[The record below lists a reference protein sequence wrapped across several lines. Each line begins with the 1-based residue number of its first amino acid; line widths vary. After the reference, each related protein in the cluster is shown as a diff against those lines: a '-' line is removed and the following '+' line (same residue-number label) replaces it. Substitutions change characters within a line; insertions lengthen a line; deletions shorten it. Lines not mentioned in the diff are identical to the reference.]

1 MNKPKLW
8 TQDYVFAC
16 IGNLLGYFGFC
27 MVLPVLPMFL
37 IENYSIPQ
45 SKTGIILASFTFSA
59 MLSRPIFAYLAD
71 IYNRK
76 KIYCAVLLIFAIL
89 FLPYPL
95 ITGGVVFFVIL
106 RSLHGFAFGGQ
117 SVCGNAILVDIVNEK
132 RRGEGFGYFGISNNI
147 GMALGPMTGIYIY
160 ETGESGFFWM
170 FVVAFILGIAGF
182 MSVLKVRLPKNT
194 TAINIPEDKKISF
207 DKFFQIQGIYAGISL
222 MLLSF
227 PYGLIVSFSA
237 LYGKELGI
245 GAHSSLFFVFMSLG
259 LVFSRLFAGKVI
271 DGGGLT
277 IAIKISAFFIS
288 ITLALF
294 ASIDLL
300 KVENVA
306 AIKTLFYTV
315 GLFLGLGYGALFPS
329 FNTLFVNLSPDN
341 RRAAASSTY
350 MTNWDLGLGA
360 GLIFGGVIMEKTGMS
375 AAYLTSAVTSF
386 VAALYFTLFAAGHFE
401 RHKLR

>member
-1 MNKPKLW
+1 
-8 TQDYVFAC
+8 
-16 IGNLLGYFGFC
+16 

-37 IENYSIPQ
+37 IENYEILQ
-45 SKTGIILASFTFSA
+45 SETGIILASFTFSA
-59 MLSRPIFAYLAD
+59 MLSRPIFAYFAD

-76 KIYCAVLLIFAIL
+76 KIYCIVLLVFAVL
-89 FLPYPL
+89 FLPYPF
-95 ITGGVVFFVIL
+95 ITGGVIFFVVL

-170 FVVAFILGIAGF
+170 FTVAFLLGIAGF
-182 MSVLKVRLPKNT
+182 ITVLEIHLPKNT
-194 TAINIPEDKKISF
+194 KTFKIPKDKKISF
-207 DKFFQIQGIYAGISL
+207 DKFFQIKGIYAGLSL

-245 GAHSSLFFVFMSLG
+245 GTKSGLFFAFMSAG
-259 LVFSRLFAGKVI
+259 LICSRLFSGKVI
-271 DGGGLT
+271 DRGKLT
-277 IAIKISAFFIS
+277 TAIKAGAFFIS
-288 ITLALF
+288 ITLAIF
-294 ASIDLL
+294 AAVGFM
-300 KVENVA
+300 KTENIAVINA
-306 AIKTLFYTV
+306 LFYIV
-315 GLFLGLGYGALFPS
+315 GLFLGLGYGAIFPA

-350 MTNWDLGLGA
+350 LTNWDIGLGA
-360 GLIFGGVIMEKTGMS
+360 GLIFGGVIMEKAGMS

-386 VAALYFTLFAAGHFE
+386 VAAVYFTVFVAGHYK
-401 RHKLR
+401 RNKLR